1 MRLWKQDGAN
11 ELEVFA
17 DLLHLLHWV
26 VNNIN
31 TAAVSGAVTRNC
43 QSDNRGWAEQRGL
56 VSRAVN
62 QVVRCLVCVYAPWLG
77 SHSDDNRL

>member
-1 MRLWKQDGAN
+1 MRLCKQDGAN

-17 DLLHLLHWV
+17 DLLHLLHYV

-31 TAAVSGAVTRNC
+31 TATISGVVTRNG
-43 QSDNRGWAEQRGL
+43 QSDNRGWAEERGL
-56 VSRAVN
+56 VSCAVN

-77 SHSDDNRL
+77 TPQRR